1 VKYPFLKIL
10 FLIAASALSSVA
22 TAQKTYKCGDTYSQT
37 PCPGAVLID
46 TADQRSNA
54 QKGQTDAAT
63 GRDAKAADALQK
75 ARLQQE
81 AKDLAANTPT
91 ATATNPSPVKA
102 SNTPTSQL
110 KKKKKTPEFFTAQ
123 APGEKKKKKVLKKN
137 TAKKDES
144 TS

>member
-1 VKYPFLKIL
+1 MKYLFLKTV
-10 FLIAASALSSVA
+10 FFIAVSALSSVA

-37 PCPGAVLID
+37 PCPGGVVID
-46 TADQRSNA
+46 TADQRSSA
-54 QKGQTDAAT
+54 QKGQADAAT

-91 ATATNPSPVKA
+91 ATATNSSPVKA

-123 APGEKKKKKVLKKN
+123 VPGEKKKKKAVKK
-137 TAKKDES
+137 TTVKKDENAS
-144 TS
+144 